1 MVLELKYVMENNLI
15 RVATSSYFQFNNYFN
30 QLYIS
35 NKTGHFMISYE
46 GACGIHVSRHLKER
60 FVWSI

>member
-1 MVLELKYVMENNLI
+1 MVLELKHVMENNLI
-15 RVATSSYFQFNNYFN
+15 RVATSSYFQFNNHFN

-46 GACGIHVSRHLKER
+46 GACSIHVSRHLKER